1 MAIVEQ
7 MMSELTKRGLYPTW
21 MNTGGG
27 CMAVSV
33 YFGPHLPGDA
43 LMFRYEI
50 LITEQE
56 DNFGWDDQHGGDD
69 RMHGFF
75 AGLYVFD
82 DNGEPIQ
89 DECSTIY
96 RTPDG
101 LWSVEEVDDNE
112 GVVPPGESAVALTVE
127 MMATVDHVA
136 FVVQKIEEAET
147 GRA

>member
-27 CMAVSV
+27 CMAVSI
-33 YFGPHLPGDA
+33 YFGETLPGDA

-50 LITEQE
+50 LVTEQE
-56 DNFGWDDQHGGDD
+56 DNFGWDDQHGNDE

-82 DNGEPIQ
+82 DIGEPVR
-89 DECSTIY
+89 DECMTVY
-96 RTPDG
+96 RSPDG
-101 LWSVEEVDDNE
+101 LWSLEEVEENE
-112 GVVPPGESAVALTVE
+112 GPPTNGESVVALTVE
-127 MMATVDHVA
+127 MMATVDAIA